1 MGKVVQ
7 VDWSQFN
14 GTIQSLKSLGGARL
28 GALAAIGVLVAGF
41 IFGASYFASRS
52 SFETL
57 YVGLTQQDIS
67 RMGVVLSEAGI
78 PFEASIDGTKLLVPL
93 GQAAEARARLAEKG
107 LPGSATAGYELFDK
121 LGALGLTTFM
131 QQVTKVRALEGELS
145 RTIQNLRGIKAAR
158 VHIVLP
164 EAGTFR
170 FSKQQPAA
178 SVVIKTDIQGDSSSA
193 LAIRHLV
200 ASSIPEMVA
209 SQVSVIS
216 TDGTVFAAGSDGV
229 SELPTKSVE
238 LERTIAR
245 QTQDN
250 IRRTLVPYL
259 GLENFEVS
267 ASVRV
272 NVDKR
277 QTSET
282 NFDPDKRVERSVRV
296 VKEAET
302 AQEASNRSAVTAE
315 QNVPTEAGSTT
326 GSDQNKRAQDR
337 KEETTNYEIGT
348 KSTSVTSEGYRIENL
363 SIAVVINKKKLAE
376 SLGKEPTDEE
386 LAKQIS
392 EIERLTRS
400 AAGIDEQ
407 RGDKFTISAVNFA
420 PNGGMA
426 EADSSGGMT
435 SLLFGLAGTLVKSLT
450 ILAVCAMVVWAGF
463 KPLTRA
469 LLTAPASSENV
480 LALESSNEPSFK
492 PTEELDMPAM
502 NSAFGSSF
510 DNPFGAAEPA
520 GIESSYR
527 SRNLP
532 DPKKR
537 LEEIFFADE
546 DRSTAVI
553 RDWVRSST

>member
-1 MGKVVQ
+1 M
-7 VDWSQFN
+7 DWSQFN
-14 GTIQSLKSLGGARL
+14 NSLQSLKALGGAKL
-28 GALAAIGVLVAGF
+28 GALAAVFVLVAGF
-41 IFGASYFASRS
+41 IFSASYFATRS
-52 SFETL
+52 SYETL

-78 PFEASIDGTKLLVPL
+78 PFESSIDGTKLLVPL

-164 EAGTFR
+164 ETGTFR
-170 FSKQQPAA
+170 YTKQLPAA
-178 SVVIKTDIQGDSSSA
+178 SVVIKTEMQGDASSA

-200 ASSIPEMVA
+200 ASSIPEMLA
-209 SQVSVIS
+209 TQVSVIS
-216 TDGTVFAAGSDGV
+216 TDGTVLAAGSDGA
-229 SELPTKSVE
+229 SELPSKSVE
-238 LERTIAR
+238 LERTLAR

-259 GLENFEVS
+259 GLDNFEVS
-267 ASVRV
+267 ANVRV

-296 VKEAET
+296 VKENQT
-302 AQEASNRSAVTAE
+302 AQEASNRTAVTTE
-315 QNVPTEAGSTT
+315 QNVPREAGGTSDN
-326 GSDQNKRAQDR
+326 DQNKRAQDR

-363 SIAVVINKKKLAE
+363 SIAVVVNKKKIAE
-376 SLGKEPTDEE
+376 ALGKEPTEEE
-386 LAKQIS
+386 LSK
-392 EIERLTRS
+392 EIAELERLSRS

-407 RGDKFTISAVNFA
+407 RGDKFTISAVNFTPA
-420 PNGGMA
+420 SGLM
-426 EADSSGGMT
+426 EADAGASVA
-435 SLLFGLAGTLVKSLT
+435 SLAFGLAGTLVKSLT
-450 ILAVCAMVVWAGF
+450 ILGVCAMIIWAGF

-469 LLTAPASSENV
+469 LLTSPSASENV
-480 LALESSNEPSFK
+480 LALESTGGTAFK
-492 PTEELDMPAM
+492 PTESLEMPEM
-502 NSAFGSSF
+502 SSAFSNSF
-510 DNPFGAAEPA
+510 DNPFGAAEIDNM
-520 GIESSYR
+520 GMEEGFR
-527 SRNLP
+527 SRSLP

-537 LEEIFFADE
+537 LEEIFLADE

>member
-1 MGKVVQ
+1 M
-7 VDWSQFN
+7 DWSQFN
-14 GTIQSLKSLGGARL
+14 KSLQSLKALGGARL
-28 GALAAIGVLVAGF
+28 GALAAVFVLVAGF
-41 IFGASYFASRS
+41 IFGASYFATRS
-52 SFETL
+52 SYETL

-78 PFEASIDGTKLLVPL
+78 PFESSIDGTKLLVPL

-131 QQVTKVRALEGELS
+131 QQITKVRALEGELS
-145 RTIQNLRGIKAAR
+145 RTIQNLRGVKAAR

-170 FSKQQPAA
+170 YSKQQPAA
-178 SVVIKTDIQGDSSSA
+178 SVVIKTELQGDASSA

-200 ASSIPEMVA
+200 ASSIPEMTA

-216 TDGTVFAAGSDGV
+216 TDGTVLAAGSDGA

-238 LERTIAR
+238 LERTLAR

-250 IRRTLVPYL
+250 ISRTLVPYL

-267 ASVRV
+267 ANVRV

-296 VKEAET
+296 VKEAQS
-302 AQEASNRSAVTAE
+302 AQEASNKSAVTTE
-315 QNVPTEAGSTT
+315 QNVPNEAGSSSN
-326 GSDQNKRAQDR
+326 SDQNKRNQDR

-348 KSTSVTSEGYRIENL
+348 KQTSVTSEGYRVENL
-363 SIAVVINKKKLAE
+363 SVAVVINKKKIAE
-376 SLGKEPTDEE
+376 ALGKEPTEEE
-386 LAKQIS
+386 LKTQMAELEK
-392 EIERLTRS
+392 LTRS
-400 AAGIDEQ
+400 AAGIDDQ
-407 RGDKFTISAVNFA
+407 RGDKFMITAVNFTPSA
-420 PNGGMA
+420 GMS
-426 EADSSGGMT
+426 EADAGGGIT
-435 SLLFGLAGTLVKSLT
+435 SLAFGLAGTLVKSLT
-450 ILAVCAMVVWAGF
+450 ILAVCAMIIWAGF

-469 LLTAPASSENV
+469 LLTSPGGGGAEGV
-480 LALESSNEPSFK
+480 LALESSDAPTFK
-492 PTEELDMPAM
+492 PTESLEMPEM
-502 NSAFGSSF
+502 STAFSSSF
-510 DNPFGAAEPA
+510 DNPFGAPEI
-520 GIESSYR
+520 GSMGESGR
-527 SRNLP
+527 GMRAALP

-537 LEEIFFADE
+537 LEEIFLADE

>member
-1 MGKVVQ
+1 M
-7 VDWSQFN
+7 DWSQFN
-14 GTIQSLKSLGGARL
+14 KTLQSLKALGGARL
-28 GALAAIGVLVAGF
+28 GALAAVFVLVAGF

-52 SFETL
+52 SYETL

-78 PFEASIDGTKLLVPL
+78 PFESSIDGTKLLVPL

-170 FSKQQPAA
+170 YTKQLPAA
-178 SVVIKTDIQGDSSSA
+178 SVVIKTELQGDASSA

-216 TDGTVFAAGSDGV
+216 TDGTVLAAGSDGA
-229 SELPTKSVE
+229 SELPSKSVE
-238 LERTIAR
+238 LERTLAR

-250 IRRTLVPYL
+250 IRRTLAPYL
-259 GLENFEVS
+259 GLDNFEVS
-267 ASVRV
+267 ANVRV
-272 NVDKR
+272 NIDKR

-296 VKEAET
+296 VKENQT
-302 AQEASNRSAVTAE
+302 AQEASNRSAVTTE
-315 QNVPTEAGSTT
+315 QNVPNEAGGSSD
-326 GSDQNKRAQDR
+326 SDQNKRAQDR
-337 KEETTNYEIGT
+337 KEETTNYEIGS

-363 SIAVVINKKKLAE
+363 SIAVVVNKKKIAE
-376 SLGKEPTDEE
+376 ALGSEPTEE
-386 LAKQIS
+386 QLAK
-392 EIERLTRS
+392 EVAELERLSRS

-407 RGDKFTISAVNFA
+407 RGDKFTISAVNFT
-420 PNGGMA
+420 PTSGMM
-426 EADSSGGMT
+426 EADAGGGIT
-435 SLLFGLAGTLVKSLT
+435 SLAFGLAGTLIKSLT
-450 ILAVCAMVVWAGF
+450 ILAVCAMIVWAGF

-469 LLTAPASSENV
+469 LLTSPANPDSV
-480 LALESSNEPSFK
+480 LAIESSDSPTFK
-492 PTEELDMPAM
+492 PTEALEIPEM
-502 NSAFGSSF
+502 NSAFSNSF
-510 DNPFGAAEPA
+510 ENPFGAAEI
-520 GIESSYR
+520 GSMGMEDGFR
-527 SRNLP
+527 SRSLP

-537 LEEIFFADE
+537 LEEIFLADE

>member
-1 MGKVVQ
+1 M
-7 VDWSQFN
+7 DWSQFDK
-14 GTIQSLKSLGGARL
+14 TLQSLKALGGARL
-28 GALAAIGVLVAGF
+28 GALAAVFVLVAGF
-41 IFGASYFASRS
+41 IFGASYFATRS
-52 SFETL
+52 SYETL

-78 PFEASIDGTKLLVPL
+78 PFESSIDGTKLLVPL

-164 EAGTFR
+164 DVGTFR
-170 FSKQQPAA
+170 YNKQQPTA
-178 SVVIKTDIQGDSSSA
+178 SVVIKTEMQGDASSA

-200 ASSIPEMVA
+200 ASSIPEMLA
-209 SQVSVIS
+209 TQVSVIS
-216 TDGTVFAAGSDGV
+216 TDGTVLAAGTDGA
-229 SELPTKSVE
+229 SELPSKSVE
-238 LERTIAR
+238 LERTLAK

-267 ASVRV
+267 ANVRI
-272 NVDKR
+272 NIDKR

-296 VKEAET
+296 VKENQT
-302 AQEASNRSAVTAE
+302 AQEASNRTAVTTE
-315 QNVPTEAGSTT
+315 QNVPSESGGSSD
-326 GSDQNKRAQDR
+326 SDQNKRAQDR

-363 SIAVVINKKKLAE
+363 SIAVVVNKKKIAE
-376 SLGKEPTDEE
+376 ALGKEPTDEE
-386 LAKQIS
+386 LAKEVS
-392 EIERLTRS
+392 ELERLSRS
-400 AAGIDEQ
+400 AAGFDEQ
-407 RGDKFTISAVNFA
+407 RGDKFTISAVNFTA
-420 PNGGMA
+420 ASGMVEAAAGGGMA
-426 EADSSGGMT
+426 
-435 SLLFGLAGTLVKSLT
+435 SLVVALAGTLIKSLT
-450 ILAVCAMVVWAGF
+450 VLGVCAMIVWAGF

-469 LLTAPASSENV
+469 LLLPSGASENV
-480 LALESSNEPSFK
+480 LALESGDATAFK
-492 PTEELDMPAM
+492 PTESLEIPEM
-502 NSAFGSSF
+502 NSAFSNSF
-510 DNPFGAAEPA
+510 DNPFGAAEI
-520 GIESSYR
+520 GSMGMEDGFR
-527 SRNLP
+527 SRSLP

-537 LEEIFFADE
+537 LEEIFLADE
-546 DRSTAVI
+546 ERSTAVI
-553 RDWVRSST
+553 RDWVRSGA

>member
-1 MGKVVQ
+1 MVQ

-28 GALAAIGVLVAGF
+28 GALAAIFVLVAGF
-41 IFGASYFASRS
+41 IFGASYFATRS
-52 SFETL
+52 SYEML

-67 RMGVVLSEAGI
+67 RMGVVLSESGI

-170 FSKQQPAA
+170 YSKQSPAA
-178 SVVIKTDIQGDSSSA
+178 SVVIKTEMQGDASSA

-200 ASSIPEMVA
+200 ASSIPEMIA

-216 TDGTVFAAGSDGV
+216 TDGTVLAAGSDGA
-229 SELPTKSVE
+229 SELSTKSVE
-238 LERTIAR
+238 LERTLAR

-259 GLENFEVS
+259 GMDNFEVS

-296 VKEAET
+296 VKEAQS
-302 AQEASNRSAVTAE
+302 AQEASNRTAVTAE
-315 QNVPTEAGSTT
+315 QNVPSEAGSTSGT
-326 GSDQNKRAQDR
+326 DQNKRAQDR

-363 SIAVVINKKKLAE
+363 SVAVVINKKQIAE
-376 SLGKEPTDEE
+376 TLGKEPTDDE
-386 LAKQIS
+386 LSKQIS

-426 EADSSGGMT
+426 EADTGGGLT

-469 LLTAPASSENV
+469 LLSTPANTESV
-480 LALESSNEPSFK
+480 LAIGAAEEPGFK
-492 PTEELDMPAM
+492 PTASLEMPDM
-502 NSAFGSSF
+502 NSAFSNSF
-510 DNPFGAAEPA
+510 DNPFGSPEPA
-520 GIESSYR
+520 GMEDPYR
-527 SRNLP
+527 SRALP
-532 DPKKR
+532 DPKRR

-546 DRSTAVI
+546 ERSTAVI
-553 RDWVRSST
+553 RDWVRSTT

>member
-1 MGKVVQ
+1 M
-7 VDWSQFN
+7 DWSQFDK
-14 GTIQSLKSLGGARL
+14 TLQSFKELGVARL
-28 GALAAIGVLVAGF
+28 GALAAVFVLVAGF
-41 IFGASYFASRS
+41 IFGASYFATRS
-52 SFETL
+52 SYETL

-78 PFEASIDGTKLLVPL
+78 PFESSIDGTKLLVPL

-131 QQVTKVRALEGELS
+131 QQITKVRALEGELS

-170 FSKQQPAA
+170 YTKQMPAA
-178 SVVIKTDIQGDSSSA
+178 SVVIKTEMQGDASSA

-200 ASSIPEMVA
+200 ASSIPEMLA
-209 SQVSVIS
+209 TQVSVIS
-216 TDGTVFAAGSDGV
+216 TDGTVLAAGSDGA

-238 LERTIAR
+238 LERTLAR

-267 ASVRV
+267 ANVRV

-296 VKEAET
+296 VKENQT
-302 AQEASNRSAVTAE
+302 AQEASNRTAVTTE
-315 QNVPTEAGSTT
+315 QNVPSEAGGNSD
-326 GSDQNKRAQDR
+326 SDQNKRAQDR

-363 SIAVVINKKKLAE
+363 SIAVVVNKKKIAE
-376 SLGKEPTDEE
+376 ALGKEPTADELSKEIAE
-386 LAKQIS
+386 L
-392 EIERLTRS
+392 ERLSRS

-407 RGDKFTISAVNFA
+407 RGDKFTISAVNFTPA
-420 PNGGMA
+420 SGLA
-426 EADSSGGMT
+426 EGDSGAGIA
-435 SLLFGLAGTLVKSLT
+435 SLAFGLAGTLVKSLT
-450 ILAVCAMVVWAGF
+450 ILAVCAMIIWAGF

-469 LLTAPASSENV
+469 LLTSPGGSESV
-480 LALESSNEPSFK
+480 LALESSGSPAFK
-492 PTEELDMPAM
+492 PTEALEMPEM
-502 NSAFGSSF
+502 SSAFSNSF
-510 DNPFGAAEPA
+510 ENPFGAAEI
-520 GIESSYR
+520 GSMNGMDEGFR
-527 SRNLP
+527 SRSLP

-537 LEEIFFADE
+537 LEEIFLADE
-546 DRSTAVI
+546 TRSTAVI

>member
-1 MGKVVQ
+1 M
-7 VDWSQFN
+7 DWSQFN
-14 GTIQSLKSLGGARL
+14 NSLQSLKALGGAKL
-28 GALAAIGVLVAGF
+28 GALAAVFVLVAGF
-41 IFGASYFASRS
+41 IFSASYFATRS
-52 SFETL
+52 SYETL

-78 PFEASIDGTKLLVPL
+78 PFESSIDGTKLLVPL

-121 LGALGLTTFM
+121 LGALGLTSFM

-164 EAGTFR
+164 ETGTFR
-170 FSKQQPAA
+170 YTKQLPAA
-178 SVVIKTDIQGDSSSA
+178 SVVIKTEMQGDASSA

-200 ASSIPEMVA
+200 ASSIPEMLA
-209 SQVSVIS
+209 TQVSVIS
-216 TDGTVFAAGSDGV
+216 TDGTVLAAGSDGA
-229 SELPTKSVE
+229 SELPSKSVE
-238 LERTIAR
+238 LERTLAR

-259 GLENFEVS
+259 GLDNFEVS
-267 ASVRV
+267 ANVRV

-296 VKEAET
+296 VKENQT
-302 AQEASNRSAVTAE
+302 AQEASNRTAVTTE
-315 QNVPTEAGSTT
+315 QNVPREAGGTSDN
-326 GSDQNKRAQDR
+326 DQNKRAQDR
-337 KEETTNYEIGT
+337 KEETTNYEVGT

-363 SIAVVINKKKLAE
+363 SIAVVVNKKKIAE
-376 SLGKEPTDEE
+376 ALGKEPTEEE
-386 LAKQIS
+386 LSK
-392 EIERLTRS
+392 EIAELERLSRS

-407 RGDKFTISAVNFA
+407 RGDKFTISAVNFTPA
-420 PNGGMA
+420 SGLM
-426 EADSSGGMT
+426 EADAGASVA
-435 SLLFGLAGTLVKSLT
+435 SLAFGLAGTLVKSLT
-450 ILAVCAMVVWAGF
+450 ILGVCAMIIWAGF

-469 LLTAPASSENV
+469 LLTSPSASENV
-480 LALESSNEPSFK
+480 LALESTGGTAFK
-492 PTEELDMPAM
+492 PTESLEMPEM
-502 NSAFGSSF
+502 SSAFSNSF
-510 DNPFGAAEPA
+510 DNPFGAAEIDNM
-520 GIESSYR
+520 GMEEGFR
-527 SRNLP
+527 SRSLP

-537 LEEIFFADE
+537 LEEIFLADE

>member
-1 MGKVVQ
+1 M
-7 VDWSQFN
+7 DWSQFN
-14 GTIQSLKSLGGARL
+14 NSLQSLKALGGAKL
-28 GALAAIGVLVAGF
+28 GALAAVFMLVAGF
-41 IFGASYFASRS
+41 IFSASYFATRS
-52 SFETL
+52 SYETL

-67 RMGVVLSEAGI
+67 RMDVVLSEAGI
-78 PFEASIDGTKLLVPL
+78 PFESSIDGTKLLVPL

-164 EAGTFR
+164 ETGTFR
-170 FSKQQPAA
+170 YTKQLPAA
-178 SVVIKTDIQGDSSSA
+178 SVVIKTEMQGDASSA

-200 ASSIPEMVA
+200 ASSIPEMLA
-209 SQVSVIS
+209 TQVSVIS
-216 TDGTVFAAGSDGV
+216 TDGTVLAAGSDGA
-229 SELPTKSVE
+229 SELPSKSVE
-238 LERTIAR
+238 LERTLAR

-259 GLENFEVS
+259 GLDNFEVS
-267 ASVRV
+267 ANVRV

-296 VKEAET
+296 VKENQT
-302 AQEASNRSAVTAE
+302 AQEASNRTAVTTE
-315 QNVPTEAGSTT
+315 QNVPREAGGTSDN
-326 GSDQNKRAQDR
+326 DQNKRAQDR
-337 KEETTNYEIGT
+337 KEETTNYEVGT

-363 SIAVVINKKKLAE
+363 SIAVVVNKKKIAE
-376 SLGKEPTDEE
+376 ALGKEPTEEE
-386 LAKQIS
+386 LSK
-392 EIERLTRS
+392 EIAELERLSRS

-407 RGDKFTISAVNFA
+407 RGDKFTISAVNFTPA
-420 PNGGMA
+420 SGLM
-426 EADSSGGMT
+426 EADAGASVA
-435 SLLFGLAGTLVKSLT
+435 SLAFGLAGTLVKSLT
-450 ILAVCAMVVWAGF
+450 ILGVCAMIIWAGF

-469 LLTAPASSENV
+469 LLTSPSASVNV
-480 LALESSNEPSFK
+480 LALESTGGTAFK
-492 PTEELDMPAM
+492 PTESLEMPEM
-502 NSAFGSSF
+502 SSAFSNSF
-510 DNPFGAAEPA
+510 DNPFGAAEIDNM
-520 GIESSYR
+520 GMEEGFR
-527 SRNLP
+527 SRSLP

-537 LEEIFFADE
+537 LEEIFLADE

>member
-1 MGKVVQ
+1 M
-7 VDWSQFN
+7 DWSQFN
-14 GTIQSLKSLGGARL
+14 NSLQSLKALGGAKL
-28 GALAAIGVLVAGF
+28 GALAAVFVLVAGF
-41 IFGASYFASRS
+41 IFGASYFATRS
-52 SFETL
+52 SYETL

-78 PFEASIDGTKLLVPL
+78 PFESSIDGTKLLVPL

-170 FSKQQPAA
+170 YTKQQPTA
-178 SVVIKTDIQGDSSSA
+178 SVVIKTEMQGDASSA

-200 ASSIPEMVA
+200 ASSIPEMLA
-209 SQVSVIS
+209 TQVSVIS
-216 TDGTVFAAGSDGV
+216 TDGTVLAAGSDGA
-229 SELPTKSVE
+229 SELPSKSVE
-238 LERTIAR
+238 LERTLAR

-259 GLENFEVS
+259 GLDNFEVS
-267 ASVRV
+267 ANVRV

-296 VKEAET
+296 VKENQT
-302 AQEASNRSAVTAE
+302 AQEASNRTAVTTE
-315 QNVPTEAGSTT
+315 QNVPSEAGGTSDN
-326 GSDQNKRAQDR
+326 DQNKRAQDR
-337 KEETTNYEIGT
+337 KEETTNYEIGSR
-348 KSTSVTSEGYRIENL
+348 STSVTSEGYRIENL
-363 SIAVVINKKKLAE
+363 SIAVVVNKKKIAE
-376 SLGKEPTDEE
+376 ALGKEPTEEE
-386 LAKQIS
+386 LSK
-392 EIERLTRS
+392 EIAELERLSRS

-407 RGDKFTISAVNFA
+407 RGDKFTISAVNFSPA
-420 PNGGMA
+420 SGMMEA
-426 EADSSGGMT
+426 EAGASMA
-435 SLLFGLAGTLVKSLT
+435 SLAFGLAGTLVKSLT
-450 ILAVCAMVVWAGF
+450 ILGVCAMIIWAGF

-469 LLTAPASSENV
+469 LLTSPATSENV
-480 LALESSNEPSFK
+480 LALESAGGTAFK
-492 PTEELDMPAM
+492 PTESLEMPEM
-502 NSAFGSSF
+502 SSAFSNSF
-510 DNPFGAAEPA
+510 DNPFGAAEIDSM
-520 GIESSYR
+520 GMDEGFR
-527 SRNLP
+527 SRSLP

-537 LEEIFFADE
+537 LEEIFLADE

>member
-1 MGKVVQ
+1 M
-7 VDWSQFN
+7 DWSQFN
-14 GTIQSLKSLGGARL
+14 KTLQSLKALGGARL
-28 GALAAIGVLVAGF
+28 GALAAVFVLVAGF
-41 IFGASYFASRS
+41 IFGASYFATRS
-52 SFETL
+52 SYETL

-78 PFEASIDGTKLLVPL
+78 PFESSIDGTKLLVPL

-170 FSKQQPAA
+170 YTKQLPAA
-178 SVVIKTDIQGDSSSA
+178 SVVIKTELQGDASSA

-216 TDGTVFAAGSDGV
+216 TDGTVLAAGSDGA
-229 SELPTKSVE
+229 SELPSKSVE
-238 LERTIAR
+238 LERTLAR

-250 IRRTLVPYL
+250 IRRTLAPYL
-259 GLENFEVS
+259 GLDNFEVS
-267 ASVRV
+267 ANVRV
-272 NVDKR
+272 NIDKR

-296 VKEAET
+296 VKENQT
-302 AQEASNRSAVTAE
+302 AQEASNRSAVTTE
-315 QNVPTEAGSTT
+315 QNVPNEAGGSSD
-326 GSDQNKRAQDR
+326 SDQNKRAQDR
-337 KEETTNYEIGT
+337 KEETTNYEIGS

-363 SIAVVINKKKLAE
+363 SIAVVVNKKKIAE
-376 SLGKEPTDEE
+376 ALGSEPTEE
-386 LAKQIS
+386 QLAK
-392 EIERLTRS
+392 EVAELERLSRS

-407 RGDKFTISAVNFA
+407 RGDKFTISAVNFT
-420 PNGGMA
+420 PTSGMA
-426 EADSSGGMT
+426 EADAGGGMT
-435 SLLFGLAGTLVKSLT
+435 SLAFGLAGTLIKSLT
-450 ILAVCAMVVWAGF
+450 ILAVCAMIVWAGF

-469 LLTAPASSENV
+469 LLSSPVSSENV
-480 LALESSNEPSFK
+480 LALESSDSPTFK
-492 PTEELDMPAM
+492 PTEALEIPEM
-502 NSAFGSSF
+502 NSAFSNSF
-510 DNPFGAAEPA
+510 ENPFGAAEI
-520 GIESSYR
+520 GSMGMEDGFR
-527 SRNLP
+527 SRSLP

-537 LEEIFFADE
+537 LEEIFLADE

>member
-1 MGKVVQ
+1 M
-7 VDWSQFN
+7 DWSQFDK
-14 GTIQSLKSLGGARL
+14 TLQSLKALGGPRL
-28 GALAAIGVLVAGF
+28 AALAAIFVIVAGF
-41 IFGASYFASRS
+41 IFGASYFATRS
-52 SFETL
+52 SYETL

-78 PFEASIDGTKLLVPL
+78 PFESSIDGTKLLVPL

-170 FSKQQPAA
+170 YAKQLPAA
-178 SVVIKTDIQGDSSSA
+178 SVVIKTELQGDSSSA

-216 TDGTVFAAGSDGV
+216 TDGTVLAAGSDGA
-229 SELPTKSVE
+229 SELTSKSVE
-238 LERTIAR
+238 LERTLAR

-250 IRRTLVPYL
+250 IRRTLAPYL
-259 GLENFEVS
+259 GLDNFEVS
-267 ASVRV
+267 ANVRV
-272 NVDKR
+272 NIDKR

-296 VKEAET
+296 VKENQT
-302 AQEASNRSAVTAE
+302 AQEASNRTAVTTE
-315 QNVPTEAGSTT
+315 QNVPSESGGSSD
-326 GSDQNKRAQDR
+326 SDQNKRAQDR
-337 KEETTNYEIGT
+337 KEETTNYEIGS

-363 SIAVVINKKKLAE
+363 SIAVVVNKKKIAE
-376 SLGKEPTDEE
+376 ALGNEPTEE
-386 LAKQIS
+386 QLAK
-392 EIERLTRS
+392 EVAELERLSRS

-407 RGDKFTISAVNFA
+407 RGDKFTISAVNFTPA
-420 PNGGMA
+420 SGMMEA
-426 EADSSGGMT
+426 EAGSGLA
-435 SLLFGLAGTLVKSLT
+435 SLAFGLAGTLIKSLT
-450 ILAVCAMVVWAGF
+450 ILAVCAMIVWAGF

-469 LLTAPASSENV
+469 LLTSPGSSNNV
-480 LALESSNEPSFK
+480 LALESSDSPTFK
-492 PTEELDMPAM
+492 PTEALEMPEM
-502 NSAFGSSF
+502 NSAFSNSF
-510 DNPFGAAEPA
+510 ENPFGAAEI
-520 GIESSYR
+520 GGMGMEEGFR
-527 SRNLP
+527 SRSLP

-537 LEEIFFADE
+537 LEEVFLADE

>member
-1 MGKVVQ
+1 M
-7 VDWSQFN
+7 DWSQFN
-14 GTIQSLKSLGGARL
+14 NSLQSLKALGGAKL
-28 GALAAIGVLVAGF
+28 GALAAVFVLVAGF
-41 IFGASYFASRS
+41 IFSASYFATRS
-52 SFETL
+52 SYETL

-78 PFEASIDGTKLLVPL
+78 PFESSIDGTKLLVPL

-164 EAGTFR
+164 ETGTFR
-170 FSKQQPAA
+170 YTKQLPAA
-178 SVVIKTDIQGDSSSA
+178 SVVIKTEMQGDASSA

-200 ASSIPEMVA
+200 ASSIPEMLA
-209 SQVSVIS
+209 TQVSVIS
-216 TDGTVFAAGSDGV
+216 TDGTVLAAGSDGA
-229 SELPTKSVE
+229 SELPSKSVE
-238 LERTIAR
+238 LERTLAR

-259 GLENFEVS
+259 GLDNFEVS
-267 ASVRV
+267 ANVRV

-296 VKEAET
+296 VKENQT
-302 AQEASNRSAVTAE
+302 AQEASNRTAVTTE
-315 QNVPTEAGSTT
+315 QNVPREAGGTSDN
-326 GSDQNKRAQDR
+326 DQNKRAQDR
-337 KEETTNYEIGT
+337 KEETTNYEVGT

-363 SIAVVINKKKLAE
+363 SIAVVVNKKKIAE
-376 SLGKEPTDEE
+376 ALGKEPTEEE
-386 LAKQIS
+386 LSK
-392 EIERLTRS
+392 EIAELERLSRS

-407 RGDKFTISAVNFA
+407 RGDKFTISAVNFTPA
-420 PNGGMA
+420 SGLM
-426 EADSSGGMT
+426 EADAGASVA
-435 SLLFGLAGTLVKSLT
+435 SLAFGLAGTLVKSLT
-450 ILAVCAMVVWAGF
+450 ILGVCAMIIWAGF

-469 LLTAPASSENV
+469 LLTSPSASENV
-480 LALESSNEPSFK
+480 LALESTGGTAFK
-492 PTEELDMPAM
+492 PTESLEMPEM
-502 NSAFGSSF
+502 SSAFSNSF
-510 DNPFGAAEPA
+510 DNPFGAAEIDNM
-520 GIESSYR
+520 GMEEGFR
-527 SRNLP
+527 SRSLP

-537 LEEIFFADE
+537 LEEIFLADE

>member
-1 MGKVVQ
+1 M
-7 VDWSQFN
+7 DWSQFN
-14 GTIQSLKSLGGARL
+14 KTLQSLKALGGARL
-28 GALAAIGVLVAGF
+28 GALAAVFVLVAGF
-41 IFGASYFASRS
+41 IFGASYFATRS
-52 SFETL
+52 SYETL

-78 PFEASIDGTKLLVPL
+78 PFESSIDGTKLLVPL

-170 FSKQQPAA
+170 YTKQLPAA
-178 SVVIKTDIQGDSSSA
+178 SVVIKTELQGDASSA

-216 TDGTVFAAGSDGV
+216 TDGTVLAAGSDGA
-229 SELPTKSVE
+229 SELPSKSVE
-238 LERTIAR
+238 LERTLAR

-250 IRRTLVPYL
+250 IRRTLAPYL
-259 GLENFEVS
+259 GLDNFEVS
-267 ASVRV
+267 ANVRV
-272 NVDKR
+272 NIDKR

-296 VKEAET
+296 VKENQT
-302 AQEASNRSAVTAE
+302 AQEASNRSAVTTE
-315 QNVPTEAGSTT
+315 QNVPNEAGGSSD
-326 GSDQNKRAQDR
+326 SDQNKRAQDR
-337 KEETTNYEIGT
+337 KEETTNYEIGS

-363 SIAVVINKKKLAE
+363 SIAVVVNKKKIAE
-376 SLGKEPTDEE
+376 ALGSEPTEE
-386 LAKQIS
+386 QLAK
-392 EIERLTRS
+392 EVAELERLSRS

-407 RGDKFTISAVNFA
+407 RGDKFTISAVNFT
-420 PNGGMA
+420 PTSGMM
-426 EADSSGGMT
+426 EADAGGGIT
-435 SLLFGLAGTLVKSLT
+435 SLAFGLAGTLIKSLT
-450 ILAVCAMVVWAGF
+450 ILAVCAMIVWAGF

-469 LLTAPASSENV
+469 LLTSPANPESV
-480 LALESSNEPSFK
+480 LAIESSDSPTFK
-492 PTEELDMPAM
+492 PTEALEIPEM
-502 NSAFGSSF
+502 NSAFSNSF
-510 DNPFGAAEPA
+510 ENPFGAAEI
-520 GIESSYR
+520 GSMGMEDGFR
-527 SRNLP
+527 SRSLP

-537 LEEIFFADE
+537 LEEIFLADE

>member
-1 MGKVVQ
+1 M
-7 VDWSQFN
+7 DWSQFN
-14 GTIQSLKSLGGARL
+14 NSLQSLKALGGAKL
-28 GALAAIGVLVAGF
+28 GALAAVFVLVAGF
-41 IFGASYFASRS
+41 IFSASYFATRS
-52 SFETL
+52 SYETL

-67 RMGVVLSEAGI
+67 RMGVVLSETGI
-78 PFEASIDGTKLLVPL
+78 PFESSIDGTKLLVPL

-164 EAGTFR
+164 ETGTFR
-170 FSKQQPAA
+170 YTKQLPAA
-178 SVVIKTDIQGDSSSA
+178 SVVIKTEMQGDASSA

-200 ASSIPEMVA
+200 ASSIPEMLA
-209 SQVSVIS
+209 TQVSVIS
-216 TDGTVFAAGSDGV
+216 TDGTVLAAGSDGA
-229 SELPTKSVE
+229 SELPSKSVE
-238 LERTIAR
+238 LERTLAR

-259 GLENFEVS
+259 GLDNFEVS
-267 ASVRV
+267 ANVRV

-296 VKEAET
+296 VKENQT
-302 AQEASNRSAVTAE
+302 AQEASNRTAVTTE
-315 QNVPTEAGSTT
+315 QNVPREAGGTSDN
-326 GSDQNKRAQDR
+326 DQNKRAQDR
-337 KEETTNYEIGT
+337 KEETTNYEVGT

-363 SIAVVINKKKLAE
+363 SIAVVVNKKKIAE
-376 SLGKEPTDEE
+376 ALGKEPTEEE
-386 LAKQIS
+386 LSK
-392 EIERLTRS
+392 EIAELERLSRS

-407 RGDKFTISAVNFA
+407 RGDKFTISAVNFTPA
-420 PNGGMA
+420 SGLM
-426 EADSSGGMT
+426 EADAGASVA
-435 SLLFGLAGTLVKSLT
+435 SLAFGLAGTLVKSLT
-450 ILAVCAMVVWAGF
+450 ILGVCAMIIWAGF

-469 LLTAPASSENV
+469 LLTSPSASENV
-480 LALESSNEPSFK
+480 LALESTGGTAFK
-492 PTEELDMPAM
+492 PTESLEMPEM
-502 NSAFGSSF
+502 SSAFSNSF
-510 DNPFGAAEPA
+510 DNPFGAAEIDNM
-520 GIESSYR
+520 GMEEGFR
-527 SRNLP
+527 SRSLP

-537 LEEIFFADE
+537 LEEIFLADE

>member
-1 MGKVVQ
+1 M
-7 VDWSQFN
+7 DWSQYN
-14 GTIQSLKSLGGARL
+14 TSLQSLKALGGAKL
-28 GALAAIGVLVAGF
+28 GALAAVFVLVAGF
-41 IFGASYFASRS
+41 IFSASYFATRS
-52 SFETL
+52 SYETL

-78 PFEASIDGTKLLVPL
+78 PFESSIDGTKLLVPL

-164 EAGTFR
+164 ETGTFR
-170 FSKQQPAA
+170 YTKQLPAA
-178 SVVIKTDIQGDSSSA
+178 SVVIKTEMQGDASSA

-200 ASSIPEMVA
+200 ASSIPEMLA
-209 SQVSVIS
+209 TQVSVIS
-216 TDGTVFAAGSDGV
+216 TDGTVLAAGSDGA
-229 SELPTKSVE
+229 SELPSKSVE
-238 LERTIAR
+238 LERTLAR

-259 GLENFEVS
+259 GLDNFEVS
-267 ASVRV
+267 ANVRV

-296 VKEAET
+296 VKENQT
-302 AQEASNRSAVTAE
+302 AQEASNRTAVTTE
-315 QNVPTEAGSTT
+315 QNVPREAGGTSDN
-326 GSDQNKRAQDR
+326 DQNKRAQDR
-337 KEETTNYEIGT
+337 KEETTNYEVGT

-363 SIAVVINKKKLAE
+363 SIAVVVNKKKIAE
-376 SLGKEPTDEE
+376 ALGKEPTEEE
-386 LAKQIS
+386 LSK
-392 EIERLTRS
+392 EIAELERLSRS

-407 RGDKFTISAVNFA
+407 RGDKFTISAVNFTPA
-420 PNGGMA
+420 SGLM
-426 EADSSGGMT
+426 EADAGASVA
-435 SLLFGLAGTLVKSLT
+435 SLAFGLAGTLVKSLT
-450 ILAVCAMVVWAGF
+450 ILGVCAMIIWAGF

-469 LLTAPASSENV
+469 LLTSPSASENV
-480 LALESSNEPSFK
+480 LALESTGGTAFK
-492 PTEELDMPAM
+492 PTESLEMPEM
-502 NSAFGSSF
+502 SSAFSNSF
-510 DNPFGAAEPA
+510 DNPFGAAEIDNM
-520 GIESSYR
+520 GMEEGFR
-527 SRNLP
+527 SRSLP

-537 LEEIFFADE
+537 LEEIFLADE

>member
-1 MGKVVQ
+1 M
-7 VDWSQFN
+7 DWSQFN
-14 GTIQSLKSLGGARL
+14 KSLQSLKALGGARL
-28 GALAAIGVLVAGF
+28 GALAAVFVLVAGF
-41 IFGASYFASRS
+41 IFGASYFATRS
-52 SFETL
+52 SYETL

-67 RMGVVLSEAGI
+67 RIGVVLSEAGI
-78 PFEASIDGTKLLVPL
+78 PFESSIDGTKLLVPL

-131 QQVTKVRALEGELS
+131 QQITKVRALEGELS
-145 RTIQNLRGIKAAR
+145 RTIQNLRGVKAAR

-170 FSKQQPAA
+170 YSKQQPAA
-178 SVVIKTDIQGDSSSA
+178 SVVIKTELQGDASSA

-200 ASSIPEMVA
+200 ASSIPEMTA

-216 TDGTVFAAGSDGV
+216 TDGTVLAAGSDGA

-238 LERTIAR
+238 LERTLAR

-250 IRRTLVPYL
+250 ISRTLVPYL

-267 ASVRV
+267 ANVRV

-296 VKEAET
+296 VKEAQS
-302 AQEASNRSAVTAE
+302 AQEASNKSAVTTE
-315 QNVPTEAGSTT
+315 QNVPNEAGTSSN
-326 GSDQNKRAQDR
+326 SDQNKRNQDR

-348 KSTSVTSEGYRIENL
+348 KQTSVTSEGYRVENL
-363 SIAVVINKKKLAE
+363 SVAVVINKKKIAE
-376 SLGKEPTDEE
+376 ALGKEPTEEE
-386 LAKQIS
+386 LKTQMV
-392 EIERLTRS
+392 ELEKLTRS
-400 AAGIDEQ
+400 AAGIDDQ
-407 RGDKFTISAVNFA
+407 RGDKFMITAVNFTPA
-420 PNGGMA
+420 AGMA
-426 EADSSGGMT
+426 EADSGGGMT
-435 SLLFGLAGTLVKSLT
+435 SLAFGLAGTLVKSLT
-450 ILAVCAMVVWAGF
+450 ILAVCAMIIWAGF

-469 LLTAPASSENV
+469 LLTSPGGGGAEGV
-480 LALESSNEPSFK
+480 LALESSDSPTFK
-492 PTEELDMPAM
+492 PTESLEMPEM
-502 NSAFGSSF
+502 STAFSSSF
-510 DNPFGAAEPA
+510 DNPFGAPEIGSMGEA
-520 GIESSYR
+520 GR
-527 SRNLP
+527 GMRAALP

-537 LEEIFFADE
+537 LEEIFLADE